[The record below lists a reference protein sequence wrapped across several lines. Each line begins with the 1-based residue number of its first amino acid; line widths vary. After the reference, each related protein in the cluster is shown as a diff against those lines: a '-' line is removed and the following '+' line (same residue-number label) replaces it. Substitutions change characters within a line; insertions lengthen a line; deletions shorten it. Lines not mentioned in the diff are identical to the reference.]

1 MHILD
6 FLFSLEQQ
14 LPLILQEYGLWIYA
28 IVFIIIFLET
38 GCIAMF
44 FLPGDSLL
52 IALGALCASAGSVHL
67 EYMFILLFLSAALG
81 YIVNYYTG
89 LYLGTKI
96 LNCRFGCI
104 KQEYF
109 DKTNQFFQ
117 KHGGKTII
125 IARFMPFIRTFAPF
139 VAGAGRMSYKHFLA
153 FNVIGGF
160 LWVASFITVGYFFGS
175 HPFVKENFSHLM
187 LGIIV
192 FSLLPAVF
200 EFVRAKLKARKNH

>member
-104 KQEYF
+104 KQEYL
-109 DKTNQFFQ
+109 DKTNHFFQ

-125 IARFMPFIRTFAPF
+125 FARFVPLIRSFAPF
-139 VAGAGRMSYKHFLA
+139 AAGSGGMRYSYFIVYNL
-153 FNVIGGF
+153 IGAM
-160 LWVASFITVGYFFGS
+160 LWIGV
-175 HPFVKENFSHLM
+175 M
-187 LGIIV
+187 LGIGYVCATTLWII
-192 FSLLPAVF
+192 FQ
-200 EFVRAKLKARKNH
+200 